1 MWVEVTSLF
10 VSRYFCA
17 SVHCDNKDYRMP
29 LHPLCYL
36 PLMFVQ
42 CEWLIHRHSEINRHT
57 RKDSIRKGKRRVNQ
71 ISLIKYPKILYWS
84 TPWFDW
90 LGEYHSSQQCIR
102 CITICFFCFF
112 LFANIPVFCSKLC
125 VCSVNC
131 GPLSVLVFILIA
143 EGSYH
148 WWNSI

>member
-1 MWVEVTSLF
+1 MWVKVRSLF
-10 VSRYFCA
+10 VSQYFCA

-29 LHPLCYL
+29 FHPLCYL

-42 CEWLIHRHSEINRHT
+42 CEWLIHRHSKINRHT
-57 RKDSIRKGKRRVNQ
+57 HKDSIRKGERKVNQ
-71 ISLIKYPKILYWS
+71 ISLIKRPKILYWS
-84 TPWFDW
+84 TLWFDW
-90 LGEYHSSQQCIR
+90 LGNTTAPNSVYCVLQSV
-102 CITICFFCFF
+102 FFF

-125 VCSVNC
+125 VRSVNC
-131 GPLSVLVFILIA
+131 GPLSVLAFILIA